1 MFRSDVAGAMPT
13 RRRTDQIQPGAP
25 SKGAAQKRATSWREL
40 ERPLDEKKVIQGFGV
55 RTN

>member
-1 MFRSDVAGAMPT
+1 MFRSDVAGAIPT

-40 ERPLDEKKVIQGFGV
+40 ERLDEKKVSKGLE
-55 RTN
+55 